1 MNVFQPSLVQQHIQ
15 QLPKLYIESDIQ
27 FDDLISSI
35 FKLYAGRIE
44 QIVCAVKQSPN
55 VGDNIEAVIVHALND
70 FRSKLEDICHYY
82 VNDIW
87 ENYQTYSSYQQDS
100 NKRHQTELAQPT
112 ILRNDAFKLSES
124 LKKDNLKPNKLQD
137 FAIPP

>member
-1 MNVFQPSLVQQHIQ
+1 
-15 QLPKLYIESDIQ
+15 
-27 FDDLISSI
+27 
-35 FKLYAGRIE
+35 
-44 QIVCAVKQSPN
+44 VCAVKQSPN

-70 FRSKLEDICHYY
+70 FRAKLEDICHYY